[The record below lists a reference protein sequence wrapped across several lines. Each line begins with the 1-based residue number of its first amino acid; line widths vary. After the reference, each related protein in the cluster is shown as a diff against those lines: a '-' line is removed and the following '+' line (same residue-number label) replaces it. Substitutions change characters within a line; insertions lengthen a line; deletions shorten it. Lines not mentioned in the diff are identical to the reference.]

1 MIPAFFIHIA
11 HWQLN
16 ENEIALLRGDG
27 FAATTASDHALYL
40 FSKPNPSVPGGQEAL
55 YIGKTR
61 MGLTRRLSH
70 YQQAR
75 DGDGRTNG
83 RIRRLIRQVLRR
95 GDAVEVYAFV
105 QNDGLLQWGGFS
117 LSLPAALE
125 DTLIAEIQP
134 PWNGGRVDVEVVNG
148 QDGGGEP
155 PAADQGSAGGGGG
168 GGGSGGSG
176 SGGGAANDGDAE
188 GPDAVPPIGNLAQQS
203 RTALTQRIAQAA
215 AQGQPFVEIRCG
227 DVHHA
232 MGWRTR
238 QRIVSGAME
247 QLFRLGDTVI
257 GLPNNGVP
265 VQGLTFAEQINGQN
279 PYGANLV
286 IRYRTGVDRGQN

>member
-1 MIPAFFIHIA
+1 MIPPFFSHIG
-11 HWQLN
+11 HWELR
-16 ENEIALLRGDG
+16 ENEIALLRGNG

-61 MGLTRRLSH
+61 MGLTLRLSH
-70 YQQAR
+70 YQRAK

-83 RIRRLIRQVLRR
+83 RIRRLIRQVLRG
-95 GDAVEVYAFV
+95 GDTVEVYAFV

-134 PWNGGRVDVEVVNG
+134 PWNGGRVDVEVMNG

-155 PAADQGSAGGGGG
+155 PAADQGSAGAGAGGSGAGGGG
-168 GGGSGGSG
+168 GG
-176 SGGGAANDGDAE
+176 NDDGPE
-188 GPDAVPPIGNLAQQS
+188 GLDAVPPGGNLAQQS
-203 RTALTQRIAQAA
+203 RAALRQRIAQAA

-227 DVHHA
+227 DVHNA

>member
-40 FSKPNPSVPGGQEAL
+40 FSKPNPSVPGGQEVL

-83 RIRRLIRQVLRR
+83 RIRRLIRQVLSR

-134 PWNGGRVDVEVVNG
+134 PWNGGRVDVEVVKG

-155 PAADQGSAGGGGG
+155 PAADQGSAGG
-168 GGGSGGSG
+168 SG
-176 SGGGAANDGDAE
+176 SGGGAANDDEPE
-188 GPDAVPPIGNLAQQS
+188 GPDAVPPRGYLTQQS
-203 RTALTQRIAQAA
+203 TAALTQRIAQAA
-215 AQGQPFVEIRCG
+215 AQGQRFVEIRCG
-227 DVHHA
+227 DVHNA

-238 QRIVSGAME
+238 QRIVSDAMK
-247 QLFRLGDTVI
+247 QLFRAGDTVI
-257 GLPNNGVP
+257 GLPKNRVP

-279 PYGANLV
+279 PYGPNLV
-286 IRYRTGVDRGQN
+286 ISYRTDVDRGQN